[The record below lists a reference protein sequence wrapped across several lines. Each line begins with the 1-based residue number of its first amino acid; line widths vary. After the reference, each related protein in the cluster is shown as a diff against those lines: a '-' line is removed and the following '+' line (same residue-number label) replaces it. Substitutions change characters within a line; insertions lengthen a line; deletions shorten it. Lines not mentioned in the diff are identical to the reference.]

1 MGVVVEMCL
10 LIEKIVFLPE
20 HPPFPKTGELLPK
33 HDFCEYMFFLFFF
46 GVFQILYPIYRRL
59 NDQVYKHGKM
69 AYNIFFLF
77 LNSAICDFLDKHPNQ
92 CSAWLWVK
100 LSTPHLPNQKTF
112 LKRFILCRRLLF
124 VMYTDLNLRI

>member
-1 MGVVVEMCL
+1 MLNVVHPWLEIECMEMYLKWKLTLFPMGVVVEMCL

-77 LNSAICDFLDKHPNQ
+77 LNSAICDFLGF
-92 CSAWLWVK
+92 LT
-100 LSTPHLPNQKTF
+100 LSRETKG
-112 LKRFILCRRLLF
+112 LF
-124 VMYTDLNLRI
+124 R